1 MDIGFVWDQAKYKTV
16 VKKHNVRFY
25 EVVSAFDDPEGY
37 EMPGSVEHED
47 RWIWVGQTHQGRVLT
62 IVYTE
67 EDIPL
72 YRIVTAFDAE
82 GRWLNEYCRKQGI

>member
-1 MDIGFVWDQAKYKTV
+1 MDTGFVWDETKYRTV

-25 EVVSAFDDPEGY
+25 EVVSAFDDPAGY
-37 EMPGSVEHED
+37 DRPDEQHEY
-47 RWIWVGQTHQGRVLT
+47 RWVWVGQTHQGRILT

-67 EDIPL
+67 EDLPL

-82 GRWLNEYCRKQGI
+82 ERYLDEYRTSQRI